1 MIFFEMLFDKNEYYE
16 KEMLLKEEYNKHLF
30 MKNLEEL
37 VDEKN
42 MFQQAIFE
50 IMQKFRK
57 KNYKLS
63 FLSNKQII
71 LFIKSLGSPK
81 VKDFFFIINYFFY

>member
-1 MIFFEMLFDKNEYYE
+1 MIFFEILFDKNEYYE
-16 KEMLLKEEYNKHLF
+16 KEMLLKEEYNKNLF
-30 MKNLEEL
+30 MKNLEDL
-37 VDEKN
+37 VNEKN
-42 MFQQAIFE
+42 LFQQNIFE

-81 VKDFFFIINYFFY
+81 VS